1 MSTTL
6 SMDNINNLGND
17 SSCSSGYADEIA
29 IRNSSS
35 RNNGN
40 LILNIP
46 GANKGLAVCGLLG
59 VIFVAAALIHLNNK
73 INELEE
79 KNKSNTTTPN
89 VPVYNPNGYY
99 TYNPNGYYVQPNP
112 YANPVDPNTYIKK

>member
-1 MSTTL
+1 
-6 SMDNINNLGND
+6 MDNINSLGND

-46 GANKGLAVCGLLG
+46 EANKGLIATGAIGIGL
-59 VIFVAAALIHLNNK
+59 IVACLLYLNHK
-73 INELEE
+73 INKL
-79 KNKSNTTTPN
+79 SVNTNENGDVN
-89 VPVYNPNGYY
+89 VKANIPYPQQYNRYPYYNPYE
-99 TYNPNGYYVQPNP
+99 
-112 YANPVDPNTYIKK
+112 NPVDPNTYIKK